1 MGGQV
6 GRDGCLSWED
16 GYLGLVRWVAVLR
29 EMVALAY
36 GEGWLYGLATESLWV
51 RIQISLKTQMGYI
64 LQRCS
69 TQKTS
74 PLAG

>member
-1 MGGQV
+1 LREMGGQV

-64 LQRCS
+64 SKGAPHRR
-69 TQKTS
+69 
-74 PLAG
+74 LAP